1 MRYPAR
7 FQLVLAANPCPCA
20 PADPNDCICA
30 PMERRRYLG
39 KLSGPLL
46 DRVDLRVEMHT
57 ARAGAFAVEEGE
69 STTVVGERVAG
80 ARAVAEERW
89 RPHGFAPTRRSAVH
103 CCGASFDRRR
113 QRWSRCEPRSTVACS
128 ASEASTAHCG
138 WRTYA
143 AIKLGVS
150 EQNLLSG
157 VTSHGCLW
165 ACRVSTKRG
174 QARSSHARL
183 ADFSLSSC
191 FKSSRIDRRPSP
203 NRRKLTSQLIP
214 VSRE

>member
-1 MRYPAR
+1 MA
-7 FQLVLAANPCPCA
+7 
-20 PADPNDCICA
+20 
-30 PMERRRYLG
+30 RRRYLG

-69 STTVVGERVAG
+69 STAVVRERVAG

-89 RPHGFAPTRRSAVH
+89 RPHGIRTNAEVSGALLRRKFRPEA
-103 CCGASFDRRR
+103 AAMEPLRTALDR
-113 QRWSRCEPRSTVACS
+113 
-128 ASEASTAHCG
+128 G
-138 WRTYA
+138 
-143 AIKLGVS
+143 
-150 EQNLLSG
+150 LLSIRG
-157 VTSHGCLW
+157 VDRTLRV
-165 ACRVSTKRG
+165 ADLCRDQAGGVRTKPTFRRNQSRLPMG
-174 QARSSHARL
+174 LPCVHQTGSARSSHARL